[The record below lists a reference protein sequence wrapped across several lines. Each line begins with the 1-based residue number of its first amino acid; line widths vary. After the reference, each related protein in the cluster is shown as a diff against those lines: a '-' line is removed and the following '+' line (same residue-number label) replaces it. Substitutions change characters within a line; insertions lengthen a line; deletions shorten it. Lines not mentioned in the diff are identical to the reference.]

1 MTRKPIQTTAYKSP
15 SSQSKRLY
23 DSARQ
28 VMPGGNTRHS
38 IAFSPYPIYVRSGKG
53 CRVTDVEGQERV
65 DFINNATVAI
75 MGHANPQ
82 VMEAV
87 ARQLEL
93 GTSFAMPTEPEVEL
107 ASLLV
112 DRIDYIDKVRFC
124 NSGTEAVMNAIK
136 AARVF
141 TGRPK
146 IAKFEGAYH
155 GTYDYA
161 QVSLTPDPET
171 WGDPRSPRGIGAL
184 GSTPQSAED
193 VVVLPWNDVQACV
206 DLIEANRETLSA
218 LIFDPLPASLG
229 LVAPKPGFIETLRDV
244 TRANGVLLIADEV
257 VSFRLSYRG
266 GCAEFGIKPD
276 LVTLAKIIGGGFPV
290 GAIGGTDEVMD
301 VFDHTRAGGEW
312 LLHAGTFN
320 ANPVTMTAGLATMK
334 QLTPP
339 IFERLDRMGD
349 DLRSRVQEVIDRRE
363 FPAQVSGK
371 GSLFWVHLTDRELT
385 DYRSFVASQHDWPG
399 SDFFAHHMLDRGIVC
414 INRDFGCL
422 STPMGREE
430 MDLYI
435 EALEASMEAL
445 RP

>member
-1 MTRKPIQTTAYKSP
+1 
-15 SSQSKRLY
+15 
-23 DSARQ
+23 
-28 VMPGGNTRHS
+28 MPGGNTRHS

-75 MGHANPQ
+75 LGHANPQ

-112 DRIDYIDKVRFC
+112 DRVDYIDKVRFC

-171 WGDPRSPRGIGAL
+171 WGDPCSPRSIGAL
-184 GSTPQSAED
+184 GSTPQSTED
-193 VVVLPWNDVQACV
+193 VLVLPWNDIQACV
-206 DLIEANRETLSA
+206 DLIEANRDTLAA

-266 GCAEFGIKPD
+266 GCAEFGVKPRPGYSCQD
-276 LVTLAKIIGGGFPV
+276 N
-290 GAIGGTDEVMD
+290 
-301 VFDHTRAGGEW
+301 RW
-312 LLHAGTFN
+312 
-320 ANPVTMTAGLATMK
+320 
-334 QLTPP
+334 
-339 IFERLDRMGD
+339 R
-349 DLRSRVQEVIDRRE
+349 
-363 FPAQVSGK
+363 VSG
-371 GSLFWVHLTDRELT
+371 G
-385 DYRSFVASQHDWPG
+385 RSWGHR
-399 SDFFAHHMLDRGIVC
+399 RG
-414 INRDFGCL
+414 D
-422 STPMGREE
+422 GRV
-430 MDLYI
+430 
-435 EALEASMEAL
+435 
-445 RP
+445 RPHPSRR

>member
-1 MTRKPIQTTAYKSP
+1 MTRKPIQTIAYKSP
-15 SSQSKRLY
+15 SSRSKRLY
-23 DSARQ
+23 DSARR

-75 MGHANPQ
+75 LGHANPQ

-112 DRIDYIDKVRFC
+112 DRVNYIDKVRFC

-146 IAKFEGAYH
+146 VAKFEGAYH

-171 WGDPRSPRGIGAL
+171 WGDPRSPRSIGAL
-184 GSTPQSAED
+184 GSTPQSTED
-193 VVVLPWNDVQACV
+193 VVVLPWNDIQACV
-206 DLIEANRETLSA
+206 DLIEANRETLAA

-229 LVAPKPGFIETLRDV
+229 LVASKPGFIETLRDV
-244 TRANGVLLIADEV
+244 ARANGVLLIADEV

-290 GAIGGTDEVMD
+290 GAV
-301 VFDHTRAGGEW
+301 GE
-312 LLHAGTFN
+312 
-320 ANPVTMTAGLATMK
+320 P
-334 QLTPP
+334 
-339 IFERLDRMGD
+339 
-349 DLRSRVQEVIDRRE
+349 RR
-363 FPAQVSGK
+363 
-371 GSLFWVHLTDRELT
+371 
-385 DYRSFVASQHDWPG
+385 
-399 SDFFAHHMLDRGIVC
+399 
-414 INRDFGCL
+414 
-422 STPMGREE
+422 
-430 MDLYI
+430 
-435 EALEASMEAL
+435 
-445 RP
+445 